1 MEYTGKAA
9 LEEVLKLYRDKNVKI
24 LNMEITRPT
33 GSEKHNACAIFLL
46 RLRKITADRLIAEM
60 NAIEGTLLVEE
71 L

>member
-33 GSEKHNACAIFLL
+33 GSEKHNACAIFWL
-46 RLRKITADRLIAEM
+46 RLKSLTAEQLTGWM
-60 NAIEGTLLVEE
+60 MTIEGVLSVEE